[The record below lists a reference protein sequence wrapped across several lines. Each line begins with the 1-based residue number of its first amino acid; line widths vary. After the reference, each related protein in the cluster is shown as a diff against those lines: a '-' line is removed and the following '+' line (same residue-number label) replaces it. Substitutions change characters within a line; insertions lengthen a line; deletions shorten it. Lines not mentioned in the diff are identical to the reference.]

1 MRRGRKGAMGRG
13 VAESHD
19 RHTRRFELLTR
30 EGSKCN
36 IHLYR
41 KLYYQAFGRERITSD
56 LTIMYMEKRV

>member
-1 MRRGRKGAMGRG
+1 MRRGRKGAVGRG

-19 RHTRRFELLTR
+19 PHTRRFELLTG

-41 KLYYQAFGRERITSD
+41 KLY
-56 LTIMYMEKRV
+56 